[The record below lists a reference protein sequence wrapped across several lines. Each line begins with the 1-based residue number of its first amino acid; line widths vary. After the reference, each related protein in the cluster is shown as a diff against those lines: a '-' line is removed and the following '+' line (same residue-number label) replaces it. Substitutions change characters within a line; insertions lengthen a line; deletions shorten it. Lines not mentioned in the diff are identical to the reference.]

1 MSWFAIRQR
10 VKERPYVTTIIN
22 PSEQAM

>member
-10 VKERPYVTTIIN
+10 VKERPYVTTNIN